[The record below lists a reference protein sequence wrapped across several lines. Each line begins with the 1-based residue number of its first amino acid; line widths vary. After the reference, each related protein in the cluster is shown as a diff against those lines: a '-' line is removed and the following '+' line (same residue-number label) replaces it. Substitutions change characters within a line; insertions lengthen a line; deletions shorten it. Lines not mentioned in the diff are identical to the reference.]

1 MAAPAVPVLVLAS
14 GSSGRLRLLRD
25 AGFDPEVIISGV
37 PETNDDGLAT
47 ADLAVALAERKAAA
61 VAAVRPGALV
71 LGCDSMLD
79 VDGDALG
86 KPATPQD
93 AIAVWK
99 RLAASEGTLYTG
111 HCLIDGRA
119 SRRESDLEVGPTS
132 QDIDLVGVSGVA
144 ATTIRFGKPT
154 DAEIAAY
161 VATGEP
167 LSLAGAFSIDGRAA
181 PFVDGID
188 GDPGNVIGVSLPL
201 LRRLLAELGVPIT
214 DLWRAPVS

>member
-1 MAAPAVPVLVLAS
+1 MATLAVPVLVLAS
-14 GSSGRLRLLRD
+14 GSPARLRLLRD
-25 AGFDPEVIISGV
+25 AGFDPEVIVSGV

-47 ADLAVALAERKAAA
+47 ADLTVALAERKAGA

-79 VDGDALG
+79 LDGEALG

-93 AIAVWK
+93 AVAVWK
-99 RLAASEGTLYTG
+99 RLAGSEGTLYTG

-119 SRRESDLEVGPTS
+119 TRRESDLDFGHAS
-132 QDIDLVGVSGVA
+132 QNMDLVGVSGVA

-181 PFVDGID
+181 AFVDGID
-188 GDPGNVIGVSLPL
+188 GDAGNVIGVSLPL
-201 LRRLLAELGVPIT
+201 LRRLLAELGVSIT
-214 DLWRAPVS
+214 DLWRWPAS

>member
-1 MAAPAVPVLVLAS
+1 MVIPAAPALVLAS
-14 GSSGRLRLLRD
+14 GSPGRLRLLRD
-25 AGFDPEVIISGV
+25 AGFDPEVIVSGV
-37 PETNDDGLAT
+37 AETNDDGLAT
-47 ADLAVALAERKAAA
+47 ADLTAALAERKAAA
-61 VAAVRPGALV
+61 VAAVRPDALV

-79 VDGDALG
+79 LDGDALG

-111 HCLIDGRA
+111 HCLIDGPA
-119 SRRESDLEVGPTS
+119 SRRLT
-132 QDIDLVGVSGVA
+132 GVA

-201 LRRLLAELGVPIT
+201 LRRLLAELGVSIT
-214 DLWRAPVS
+214 DLWRAPAG

>member
-1 MAAPAVPVLVLAS
+1 MVAQVVPVLVLAS
-14 GSSGRLRLLRD
+14 GSTGRLRLLRD
-25 AGFDPEVIISGV
+25 AGFDPEVIVSGV

-47 ADLAVALAERKAAA
+47 ADLTVALAERKAAA
-61 VAAVRPGALV
+61 VAAVRPGTLV

-79 VDGDALG
+79 LDGDALG

-99 RLAASEGTLYTG
+99 RLAGSEGTLYTG

-119 SRRESDLEVGPTS
+119 SRRESDIEIGGGSHDV
-132 QDIDLVGVSGVA
+132 DLVGVSGVA

-181 PFVDGID
+181 AFVDGID

-201 LRRLLAELGVPIT
+201 LRRLLAELGVSIT
-214 DLWRAPVS
+214 DLWHAPVR